1 MDEREGGEHGKQGNA
16 RHKSAEAA
24 DGRQS
29 QAPLLSL
36 SSLLRHHW
44 RQASASS
51 FTFLRGQCY
60 AAAATANP
68 LCKLIFGHI
77 QTFVH
82 HVREG

>member
-1 MDEREGGEHGKQGNA
+1 MASRAMPGINPQKLRTDAKAKRL
-16 RHKSAEAA
+16 S
-24 DGRQS
+24 
-29 QAPLLSL
+29 SL

-44 RQASASS
+44 RRASASS

-77 QTFVH
+77 KTFVH
-82 HVREG
+82 HVREGKLQPEWQ